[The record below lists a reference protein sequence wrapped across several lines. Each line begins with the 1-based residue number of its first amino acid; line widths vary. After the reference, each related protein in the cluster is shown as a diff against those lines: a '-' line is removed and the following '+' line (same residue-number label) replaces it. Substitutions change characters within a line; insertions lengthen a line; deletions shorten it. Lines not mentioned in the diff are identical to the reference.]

1 MGRLFWKFFFF
12 IWLAQLT
19 TIWGVGSAIWLI
31 RHNENQNLN
40 GVDTSRA
47 AIYIV
52 EAAASTLQYGG
63 PDALKNLLKT
73 WSRRPVYA
81 VDEDGHDILDRPVVP
96 ATLETLR
103 LAIQHGLAAQ
113 TVLQVTSSGH
123 TYMLFVPETL
133 GSYGEFVQN
142 RFGPNASNLPRRPQ
156 ERLFPVVPVVAATIA
171 SLIFASLL
179 AWYFSKPIRNL
190 RSAFKSVA
198 AGNFDVNLI
207 SIMGKRR
214 DDLADLGRDFDH
226 MASQLQGLIESQRR
240 LLHDI
245 SHELRSPLAR
255 LQAAIGLLRQ
265 QPERLESS
273 MERIERECV
282 RMDRLVGELLTLSK
296 LEAGV
301 TGSMQQTANFNELLS
316 DIVSDAR
323 FEAKAQGKEVEM
335 IGQCNTAIRGN
346 IELLHHA
353 IENVVRNAVKHA
365 PVNTSVKIETWVDAG
380 LCSLGI
386 AILDEGPGVPEA
398 ELDLIFEP
406 FYRSSTT
413 EKHTDGHGL
422 GLAIAY
428 RAIKAHGGS
437 IRAVNRLTG
446 GMRIEMMIPT
456 LPQYPNAEGIGDA
469 GGV

>member
-19 TIWGVGSAIWLI
+19 TIWGVGSAIWVI

-40 GVDTSRA
+40 GVDTSRPA
-47 AIYIV
+47 LYFV

-63 PDALKNLLKT
+63 VDALKNLLKT
-73 WSRRPVYA
+73 ASHRPVYA
-81 VDEDGHDILDRPVVP
+81 VGEDGHDILDRPVDP
-96 ATLETLR
+96 AMVKTVR
-103 LAIQHGLAAQ
+103 LAIKGGLPPQ
-113 TVLQVTSSGH
+113 TIRQVAGSGH
-123 TYMLFVPETL
+123 SYTLFIPETV
-133 GSYGEFVQN
+133 GSSDGFFQN
-142 RFGPNASNLPRRPQ
+142 RFGSNAGDFPRRRQ
-156 ERLFPVVPVVAATIA
+156 AHLFPVVPVVTATIA

-190 RSAFKSVA
+190 RAAFESVA
-198 AGNFDVNLI
+198 AGNLNVSLN

-226 MASQLQGLIESQRR
+226 MASQLRGLIGSQRR

-255 LQAAIGLLRQ
+255 LQAAIGLMRQ
-265 QPERLESS
+265 QPENLESS
-273 MERIERECV
+273 MARIERECV

-301 TGSMQQTANFNELLS
+301 TGSVQQTANFSELLN
-316 DIVSDAR
+316 DIVADAR
-323 FEAKAQGKEVEM
+323 FEARAQGKELEVS
-335 IGQCNTAIRGN
+335 GQCNATIQGN

-353 IENVVRNAVKHA
+353 IENVVRNAVKYA
-365 PVNTSVKIETWVDAG
+365 PVNTSISIETWENPG

-406 FYRSSTT
+406 FYRGSPT
-413 EKHTDGHGL
+413 EKRTDGHGL

-428 RAIKAHGGS
+428 RAIQAHGGT
-437 IRAVNRLTG
+437 IRAINRVSG
-446 GMRIEMMIPT
+446 GLRIEMMIPT
-456 LPQYPNAEGIGDA
+456 LPQYPDGDDLA
-469 GGV
+469 AQ

>member
-31 RHNENQNLN
+31 RHNENQNLS

-47 AIYIV
+47 ATFLV

-63 PDALKNLLKT
+63 PDALKNLLGLE
-73 WSRRPVYA
+73 SRRPVYA
-81 VDEDGHDILDRPVVP
+81 VSEDGRDILGRPVVS
-96 ATLETLR
+96 ATIEVMR
-103 LAIQHGLAAQ
+103 LAIERGQSIQ
-113 TVLQVTSSGH
+113 TIRQVTSSGH
-123 TYMLFVPETL
+123 TYILFVPEP
-133 GSYGEFVQN
+133 N
-142 RFGPNASNLPRRPQ
+142 RFGTHPGDLPNRSQA
-156 ERLFPVVPVVAATIA
+156 RLFPVVPVVTGTIA

-190 RSAFKSVA
+190 RQAFKSVA
-198 AGNFDVNLI
+198 TGNFNVNLAA
-207 SIMGKRR
+207 IMGNRR
-214 DDLADLGRDFDH
+214 DDLANLGRDFDH
-226 MASQLQGLIESQRR
+226 MASQLHGLIESQRR

-245 SHELRSPLAR
+245 SHELRSPMAR

-273 MERIERECV
+273 MERIERECE

-296 LEAGV
+296 LDAGV
-301 TGSMQQTANFNELLS
+301 TNSTQQSANFNELLT
-316 DIVSDAR
+316 DIVNDAR
-323 FEAKAQGKEVEM
+323 FEARAQGKDVEVRGE
-335 IGQCNTAIRGN
+335 CNVTIQGD

-353 IENVVRNAVKHA
+353 LENVVRNAVKYA
-365 PVNTSVKIETWVDAG
+365 PISTNVEIETWQDAT
-380 LCSLGI
+380 SRFLGI
-386 AILDEGPGVPEA
+386 AILDQGPGVPEA

-406 FYRSSTT
+406 FYRSNTT

-437 IRAVNRLTG
+437 IRAINRAG
-446 GMRIEMMIPT
+446 GGLRIEIMIPNAT
-456 LPQYPNAEGIGDA
+456 LP
-469 GGV
+469 V

>member
-1 MGRLFWKFFFF
+1 MGRLFWKFFIF

-31 RHNENQNLN
+31 RHNESRNLS
-40 GVDTSRA
+40 GVDTSRPA
-47 AIYIV
+47 SYFV

-63 PDALKNLLKT
+63 AAALKNLIKT
-73 WSRRPVYA
+73 GSRHPVYV
-81 VDEDGHDILDRPVVP
+81 VDEEGHDILDRPVDG
-96 ATLETLR
+96 ATVETML
-103 LAIQHGLAAQ
+103 LAIKNGPPPQ
-113 TVLQVTSSGH
+113 TIRQVSASGH
-123 TYMLFVPETL
+123 TYTLFVPETT
-133 GSYGEFVQN
+133 GSSNGFFLN
-142 RFGPNASNLPRRPQ
+142 RFGSNASGFPQRPQ
-156 ERLFPVVPVVAATIA
+156 VHLFPVVPVVTATLA

-190 RSAFKSVA
+190 RSAFESAA
-198 AGNFDVNLI
+198 AGNLNVSLI

-226 MASQLQGLIESQRR
+226 MAGKLRGLIESQRR

-265 QPERLESS
+265 HPGNLESS

-301 TGSMQQTANFNELLS
+301 TGSMQQTANFSELLE
-316 DIVSDAR
+316 DIVTDAR
-323 FEAKAQGKEVEM
+323 FEAKAQGKAVEVT
-335 IGQCNTAIRGN
+335 GRCHAAIQGN

-353 IENVVRNAVKHA
+353 IENVVRNAVKYA
-365 PVNTSVKIETWVDAG
+365 PINSSIIIELWEDPGICA
-380 LCSLGI
+380 LGI
-386 AILDEGPGVPEA
+386 AILDEGPGVPET

-406 FYRSSTT
+406 FYRGSST
-413 EKHTDGHGL
+413 EMRTDGYGL

-437 IRAVNRLTG
+437 IRAINRKTRGL
-446 GMRIEMMIPT
+446 RIEMLIPT
-456 LPQYPNAEGIGDA
+456 LP
-469 GGV
+469 